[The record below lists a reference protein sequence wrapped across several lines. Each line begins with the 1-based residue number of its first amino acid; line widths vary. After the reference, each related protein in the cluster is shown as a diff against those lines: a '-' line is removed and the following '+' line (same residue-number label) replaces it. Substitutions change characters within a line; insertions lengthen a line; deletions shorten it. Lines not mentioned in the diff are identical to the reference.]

1 MKAIARA
8 CWGIF
13 LLRSGPQAFPRSWI
27 LLGLIS
33 AAYLVTD
40 ALLFLAQ
47 GVTGLGVFIQTAFD
61 FGLQVLFFAAVLAAK
76 FVLPRLNQTL
86 SAWFGAGVILNLL
99 SLPAAFALLK
109 TTTPWAQDVLLIPV
123 FLVIGWGMA
132 VMTQVL
138 RHALAVG
145 PLFGLVI
152 AAVYTFASIVIF
164 QGLFPT

>member
-1 MKAIARA
+1 VKAIARA

-27 LLGLIS
+27 LLALIS
-33 AAYLVTD
+33 IAYLLTD
-40 ALLFLAQ
+40 GLLFVAQ
-47 GVTGLGVFIQTAFD
+47 GVTGAGIVIQTAFD

-86 SAWFGAGVILNLL
+86 SAWLGAGVILNLL
-99 SLPAAFALLK
+99 SLPPAFALLFV
-109 TTTPWAQDVLLIPV
+109 TAHWAQDLLLIPV
-123 FLVIGWGMA
+123 FLSIGWSMA

-138 RHALAVG
+138 RHALSIG
-145 PLFGLVI
+145 PIFGLVI